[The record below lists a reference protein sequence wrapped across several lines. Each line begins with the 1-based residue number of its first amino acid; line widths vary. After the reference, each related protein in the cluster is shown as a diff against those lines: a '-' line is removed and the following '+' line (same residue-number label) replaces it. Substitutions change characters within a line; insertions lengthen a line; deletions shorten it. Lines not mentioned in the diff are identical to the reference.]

1 MTQIQILNGIYT
13 DGTPEIRT
21 SYPVNLVPVPKVSGI
36 SNGFLRPGD
45 GIVANGTGP
54 GIDRGGIEW
63 NNICYRV
70 MGTKLVSV
78 SSSGAVTVLGDVGG
92 PTTNLV
98 TFDYSF
104 TSLAV
109 ASGGRLYY
117 WNSTAGLLQVTD
129 PDLGFVIDFCW
140 VDGYFMTTDGQ
151 YLIVTELNDPF
162 AVNPL
167 KYGSSEADP
176 DPILALLKLRNE
188 VYALNR
194 HTIEV
199 FNNVGGDLFPFARIE
214 GAQIQKGC
222 IGTQACCVF
231 VDAMAFLGGGRNEA
245 PGIYLGVSATT
256 TKVSTQEI
264 DNILQRYTEAQ
275 LSTVKLEA
283 RNDKAHEHLYV
294 HLPDQTLVYDASA
307 SRELQE
313 QVWFVLASTTTGI
326 AQYRARNIVWCY
338 NKWLVGDPQSSAIG
352 YLVQDTGHHWDQQ
365 VRWEFGTLIVYN
377 ESNGA
382 IFNKLELVALTGSVA
397 LATQVVNGL
406 LQENGFFLL
415 QENGEYILLELAVPN
430 SAALGNPQ
438 ISTSYSVDGRSWS
451 QDRFISVGTTG
462 DTKKRLAWF
471 QQGHMR
477 NWRIQRFRGDSSA
490 HVSFARLEAQLEA
503 LAF

>member
-1 MTQIQILNGIYT
+1 MQILILNGIYT

-21 SYPVNLVPVPKVSGI
+21 SYPVNMVPVPKVSGI

-54 GIDRGGIEW
+54 GVDRGGIEW
-63 NNICYRV
+63 NNVCYRV

-151 YLIVTELNDPF
+151 YLIVTELNNPFAIDPF
-162 AVNPL
+162 
-167 KYGSSEADP
+167 KYGLSEADP
-176 DPILALLKLRNE
+176 DPVVALLKLRNE

-194 HTIEV
+194 HTVEV
-199 FNNVGGDLFPFARIE
+199 FNNVGGDFFPFARIE

-264 DNILQRYTEAQ
+264 DNILQQYTEDQ
-275 LSTVKLEA
+275 LSTVKLES

-307 SRELQE
+307 SRALQE
-313 QVWFVLASTTTGI
+313 QVWFVLVSTTTGI

-338 NKWLVGDPQSSAIG
+338 NKWLVGDPQSNAIG
-352 YLVQDTGHHWDQQ
+352 YLVQSTGHHWGQQ

-438 ISTSYSVDGRSWS
+438 ISTSYSLDGRSWS
-451 QDRFISVGTTG
+451 QDRFISVGTAG

>member
-1 MTQIQILNGIYT
+1 MQIPILNGIYT

-54 GIDRGGIEW
+54 GVDRGGIEW

-117 WNSTAGLLQVTD
+117 WDATAGLLQVTD

-151 YLIVTELNDPF
+151 YLIVTELNNPF

-264 DNILQRYTEAQ
+264 DNILLQYTEDQ
-275 LSTVKLEA
+275 LSAVKLEA
-283 RNDKAHEHLYV
+283 RNDKAHQHLYV

-307 SRELQE
+307 SQALQE

-338 NKWLVGDPQSSAIG
+338 NKWLVGDPQSNAIG
-352 YLVQDTGHHWDQQ
+352 YLVQSTGHHWDQQ

-397 LATQVVNGL
+397 VVTQVVNGL

-415 QENGEYILLELAVPN
+415 QENSEYILLELAVPN

-438 ISTSYSVDGRSWS
+438 ISTSYSLDGRSWS

-503 LAF
+503 MAF